1 MTTIVQLAQALAAL
15 AMGVIV
21 TGFSAML
28 MVASFRSRP
37 EETPFESNWWAEE
50 SMFFL
55 VLIFFVFAGFGL
67 IWYGT
72 AFFVPAISPGSLL
85 GLDFLPGLNMMIGGL
100 FGFVMVA
107 SAISGLFWSFVPLSA
122 RFGTLILFGGVGGYL
137 MWLPYVGIRDQ
148 VSGTSDLSSLIAG
161 GKELSLLIE
170 PFISFFVALLFLAV
184 LRTDIKNLFL
194 KKLSPTNSVVI
205 AIFSLLVVT
214 LLVTAVLAYC
224 VRILHIEELKG
235 ASDTLSGGMDHLN
248 QFKGTAIGIYEWGF
262 ILLLGL
268 GFLIKRLFHLGA
280 GIDSIVTPGKIL
292 LAIVSMV
299 LAGLYIAKM
308 I

>member
-1 MTTIVQLAQALAAL
+1 MKAPCPAAR
-15 AMGVIV
+15 
-21 TGFSAML
+21 
-28 MVASFRSRP
+28 RSNYP
-37 EETPFESNWWAEE
+37 
-50 SMFFL
+50 
-55 VLIFFVFAGFGL
+55 
-67 IWYGT
+67 
-72 AFFVPAISPGSLL
+72 
-85 GLDFLPGLNMMIGGL
+85 
-100 FGFVMVA
+100 
-107 SAISGLFWSFVPLSA
+107 
-122 RFGTLILFGGVGGYL
+122 TL
-137 MWLPYVGIRDQ
+137 W
-148 VSGTSDLSSLIAG
+148 IAG

-194 KKLSPTNSVVI
+194 KRLSPANSVVI

-214 LLVTAVLAYC
+214 LLVTAVLAFC

-235 ASDTLSGGMDHLN
+235 
-248 QFKGTAIGIYEWGF
+248 
-262 ILLLGL
+262 
-268 GFLIKRLFHLGA
+268 